1 MMKRV
6 QWQLAV
12 VGAVGLMVACSA
24 DERTVEPRLSAGSA
38 SHDNALAGGG
48 GFQFT
53 PLASSAVCTNGGS
66 ATQPLVLPAGFQQ
79 TVIAEEGTGVMDDSP
94 DMNTQNENGPQPD
107 AICIA

>member
-1 MMKRV
+1 MKRV

-24 DERTVEPRLSAGSA
+24 EERTVEPRLSAGSA
-38 SHDNALAGGG
+38 SQDKASAGSG

-79 TVIAEEGTGVMDDSP
+79 TVIASEGAGVKERTRRSP
-94 DMNTQNENGPQPD
+94 RSRNQTTS
-107 AICIA
+107 